1 MIGCFYLFL
10 VCICIC
16 VCVFILLFI
25 LFSLTSMSFLNAR
38 VYRKGINRSEV
49 KEVENKGDTAWE
61 QEVSHKL
68 CLMSNKFIKKCMYD
82 TLFAEGESVSRNQFS
97 NADKKNTGCLRLS
110 TGSLG
115 AYNHGPSGQ
124 RARFPWLLQDLLKHQ
139 NRPCQVDL
147 WQEHKTSTSK
157 KVLDGRRRV
166 LNHS

>member
-68 CLMSNKFIKKCMYD
+68 CLMSNKFIKKYIN
-82 TLFAEGESVSRNQFS
+82 LFIIFMKGEMKTMMIIKKAYYILRKSQCGAES
-97 NADKKNTGCLRLS
+97 NMLNKGNPAYQYILRDQTHSYL
-110 TGSLG
+110 
-115 AYNHGPSGQ
+115 
-124 RARFPWLLQDLLKHQ
+124 
-139 NRPCQVDL
+139 
-147 WQEHKTSTSK
+147 ETSS
-157 KVLDGRRRV
+157 
-166 LNHS
+166 